1 MMAMDVSK
9 KQKLAKAKFWQR
21 IKANPA
27 LLPDEMDDATMA
39 RVAGNLD
46 LQIALKKPDFKDWF
60 LDTSINQA
68 MMEVGVCA
76 AIERLIAIVE
86 MSGSDLT
93 GKDAEARAGDQ
104 VRAAALLLQYAGYGE
119 TKKDSSV
126 GDIAKMTEHELD
138 SFISSK
144 VKKLKKAP

>member
-1 MMAMDVSK
+1 MTPTK
-9 KQKLAKAKFWQR
+9 TQKVAKAKFWQR

-39 RVAGNLD
+39 RVSGCLD
-46 LQIALKKPDFKDWF
+46 IQLVLKKPDFRDWF

-68 MMEVGVCA
+68 MIEVGVCA

-93 GKDAEARAGDQ
+93 GKDAEAKAGDQ
-104 VRAAALLLQYAGYGE
+104 VRAAALLLQYAGYGVAG
-119 TKKDSSV
+119 KDTSV
-126 GDIAKMTEHELD
+126 SEVAKMSETELD
-138 SFISSK
+138 AFISSK
-144 VKKLKKAP
+144 VKRLKKMP